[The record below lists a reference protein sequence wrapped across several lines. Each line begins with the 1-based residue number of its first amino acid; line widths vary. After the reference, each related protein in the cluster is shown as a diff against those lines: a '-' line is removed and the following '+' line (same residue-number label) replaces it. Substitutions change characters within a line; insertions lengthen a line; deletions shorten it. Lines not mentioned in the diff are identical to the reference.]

1 MRIPPRESELHR
13 RIGELEA
20 ELAAIKGSKAWRL
33 WMASIAVRRR
43 LKQSFLALGRLP
55 GAVVLWSGRVGLGAV
70 RGLVT
75 AGVYLRLLAGT
86 LGRRLAAA
94 FRRRFRP
101 VTEIVGPEVVGA
113 AAGEGGADASASLP
127 AVGRRPRLLIV
138 CPYPIYPANHG
149 GGVRL
154 YNLVRL
160 LSRDLDLYLLIFIHE
175 QDDPE
180 QRRALEP
187 YCREVCFH
195 RWQPCFDHRPWHLDP
210 PNARLFGSQRAAV
223 RIRELVETRG
233 IDVLQLEY
241 TELAQYRRAVPGTPT
256 ILVEHDVA
264 FRSFRRRS
272 SLGFLERFPDSR
284 HFGAGFGDYMRLL
297 RHEVTACREVEQ
309 VHVMSADDGRYLASF
324 LPDGARRMRVVPN
337 AVDVEHYRPP
347 AEGERS
353 GVLFVGN
360 FQNLP
365 NVDALEYFLAEIW
378 PRVRERRPGARLSL
392 VGAKMSEEILAL
404 DGEDGVEVVGAVPD
418 MRPYYHRHRVLA
430 VPLRAG
436 SGTRLKLFE
445 AFAAGIPAVST
456 TLGAEGIACRD
467 RTHLLLADDPESF
480 AAALL
485 ELLEDDDLHRRLA
498 DAALELVAARYDWS
512 AAARVNLEGVRE
524 LVAARGSEAPD
535 ATVGGAE
542 ETEETGEREDGRAAD
557 GDVEISDVE
566 ISIVLPTLA
575 GGELL
580 ELALDAIDRQEID
593 RRFEVI
599 AVDSGSLAA
608 DLERMERH
616 GVRIHRI
623 DQRDFNHGLTRDLG
637 ASLARGEV
645 LAFIN
650 QDAVPRD
657 ERWLHRITEPLFAE
671 DPPAAVQGG
680 ILEFPHGSSE
690 VRRFFWDSC
699 GERFYF
705 TSESDRWIRAHQGIG
720 FSTVN
725 AAIRRDV
732 WRRIPF
738 GWAPIMEDK
747 KWQREVMEAGYEIV
761 HEPSAAVYHTHDY
774 DLRSLKRRCR
784 SEGYGW
790 RLLGERY
797 YLSDMV
803 RDMAQPHLYRELLR
817 GVVRRRVRR
826 PAELL
831 FPWLRPWMLWVGN
844 RWSRGVEL

>member
-1 MRIPPRESELHR
+1 
-13 RIGELEA
+13 
-20 ELAAIKGSKAWRL
+20 
-33 WMASIAVRRR
+33 V
-43 LKQSFLALGRLP
+43 
-55 GAVVLWSGRVGLGAV
+55 
-70 RGLVT
+70 LVT

-86 LGRRLAAA
+86 GGGRLAAA

-101 VTEIVGPEVVGA
+101 VTEIVGPGV
-113 AAGEGGADASASLP
+113 GEGRADETAP
-127 AVGRRPRLLIV
+127 ERVVGRRPRLLIV

-160 LSRDLDLYLLIFIHE
+160 LSRDLDLYLLIFIRRR
-175 QDDPE
+175 DDPE

-187 YCREVCFH
+187 FCREVHFH
-195 RWQPCFDHRPWHLDP
+195 RWQPRFDHRPWQLEP

-233 IDVLQLEY
+233 IDVVQLEY
-241 TELAQYRRAVPGTPT
+241 TELAQYRHAVAGTPSSRT
-256 ILVEHDVA
+256 PVILVEHDVA
-264 FRSFRRRS
+264 FRSFRRRR

-297 RHEVTACREVEQ
+297 RHEVAACREVEQ

-347 AEGERS
+347 EGLERS

-378 PRVRERRPGARLSL
+378 PRLRERRPGVRLSL

-467 RTHLLLADDPESF
+467 RGHLLIADEPESF

-485 ELLEDDDLHRRLA
+485 ELLEDDDLHRQVA
-498 DAALELVAARYDWS
+498 AAALELVAARYDWS
-512 AAARVNLEGVRE
+512 AAARVNLDGVRE
-524 LVAARGSEAPD
+524 LVAARGGEAPD
-535 ATVGGAE
+535 ATVADAE
-542 ETEETGEREDGRAAD
+542 EAEEPGGEREAD
-557 GDVEISDVE
+557 GGVE

-580 ELALDAIDRQEID
+580 GLALEAIDRQEID

-599 AVDSGSLAA
+599 AVDSGSPAA

-616 GVRIHRI
+616 GVRLHRI

-645 LAFIN
+645 LVFIN
-650 QDAVPRD
+650 QDAVPTD
-657 ERWLHRITEPLFAE
+657 EHWLHRITEPLFAD

-680 ILEFPHGSSE
+680 MLELPHGNSV

-705 TSESDRWIRAHQGIG
+705 TSESDRWIRNHHGIG

-761 HEPSAAVYHTHDY
+761 QVPAAAVHHTHDY

-803 RDMAQPHLYRELLR
+803 RDMAQLHLYRELFR
-817 GVVRRRVRR
+817 GVVRWRVRR